1 MSIDTTFQTKL
12 GPKAPSA
19 FGRKFNRL
27 PIEFP
32 SRLNRE
38 NLRAIRE
45 PEAGNSEPHPNNG
58 TRCLAPHDLRPPG
71 SNPAL
76 AIVPSLSIDNLSP
89 VGRAS
94 GMFAFRRNDRANPEL
109 YRQSLSRAQDRQK
122 ALACIVLK
130 VASSMPY
137 PQRER
142 FRSIR
147 KRWPHKPLF
156 LLQAGTRFATFLA
169 VLALL

>member
-1 MSIDTTFQTKL
+1 MASRSGLRSLRREQGAESALGQKRTSTPEPLMSAKCR
-12 GPKAPSA
+12 S
-19 FGRKFNRL
+19 GRQLL
-27 PIEFP
+27 PVTH
-32 SRLNRE
+32 SL
-38 NLRAIRE
+38 
-45 PEAGNSEPHPNNG
+45 S
-58 TRCLAPHDLRPPG
+58 
-71 SNPAL
+71 SL

-142 FRSIR
+142 FRSIH

-156 LLQAGTRFATFLA
+156 LLQAGTTFATFLA